1 MAKVVSPPG
10 YVAVFVTLL
19 ALTLLTYL
27 AAFAP
32 LGPFHTPVALGIAV
46 VKASLVVLIFMHLI
60 HSKSL
65 TWLVVASALFMFGI
79 MLSFTLSDYLTRPWM
94 PRYTPPFLTESPP
107 NLRPT
112 ENRQDRPGPS
122 NPREGKE
129 GRGSGH

>member
-1 MAKVVSPPG
+1 MFA
-10 YVAVFVTLL
+10 ALL
-19 ALTLLTYL
+19 VLTLLTYL

-32 LGPFHTPVALGIAV
+32 LGAFHTPVALGIAV
-46 VKASLVVLIFMHLI
+46 VKAALVVLIFMHLI
-60 HSKSL
+60 HSKPL
-65 TWLVVASALFMFGI
+65 TWLVVASGLFMLGV

-94 PRYTPPFLTESPP
+94 PRYTPPFLSEPAL

-129 GRGSGH
+129 GSGSGR